1 MHKILK
7 KTIKYTACGIGVL
20 LLVIILFVS
29 ILYFSA
35 DMLTPDYTP
44 KANGELVQTDSLREY
59 AGNYLRQSN
68 SGLWELKV
76 SGDAF
81 QRGEAIGKL
90 SSDLL
95 YYQEKVFV
103 DQIREIV
110 PSDNYLKFLRF
121 FIVLFNRNSEMKFM
135 VFRSPVPMSTTLS
148 VLPTSANSIII
159 RLTIWDMPCKITCW

>member
-20 LLVIILFVS
+20 LLAIILFVS

-44 KANGELVQTDSLREY
+44 KADGELVQTDSLREY

-68 SGLWELKV
+68 SRLWELKKA

-103 DQIREIV
+103 DTDTRN
-110 PSDNYLKFLRF
+110 PYL
-121 FIVLFNRNSEMKFM
+121 
-135 VFRSPVPMSTTLS
+135 
-148 VLPTSANSIII
+148 
-159 RLTIWDMPCKITCW
+159 LTIILSFSASSSYFSTVI

>member
-20 LLVIILFVS
+20 LLAIILFVS

-121 FIVLFNRNSEMKFM
+121 FIVLFNRNLGEN
-135 VFRSPVPMSTTLS
+135 VPEEFRDEIYGISLS
-148 VLPTSANSIII
+148 CTHEYDFIGTPYERQLN
-159 RLTIWDMPCKITCW
+159 

>member
-20 LLVIILFVS
+20 LLAIILFVS

-68 SGLWELKV
+68 SGLLELKV
-76 SGDAF
+76 QSRVSG
-81 QRGEAIGKL
+81 QQKL
-90 SSDLL
+90 SLDNIVN
-95 YYQEKVFV
+95 QKKVC
-103 DQIREIV
+103 
-110 PSDNYLKFLRF
+110 L
-121 FIVLFNRNSEMKFM
+121 
-135 VFRSPVPMSTTLS
+135 
-148 VLPTSANSIII
+148 
-159 RLTIWDMPCKITCW
+159 

>member
-59 AGNYLRQSN
+59 AGNYLRQPF
-68 SGLWELKV
+68 LKKYP
-76 SGDAF
+76 
-81 QRGEAIGKL
+81 AIGFRE
-90 SSDLL
+90 SSSRRTGGGCEFIE
-95 YYQEKVFV
+95 YSF
-103 DQIREIV
+103 
-110 PSDNYLKFLRF
+110 KFLF
-121 FIVLFNRNSEMKFM
+121 HVLLLFYKDR
-135 VFRSPVPMSTTLS
+135 
-148 VLPTSANSIII
+148 
-159 RLTIWDMPCKITCW
+159 